1 MNWMI
6 LEKVHMRMKWKCY
19 YMPIMERKSQLKC
32 RCHKDF
38 LKEIAIQCS
47 CSDETLALIEQMT
60 LARELWGIPNKKDKE
75 ILFNKLVQLC
85 HIHCTPLFPK
95 GELAILLINETGE
108 ISYQFHS
115 TLF

>member
-1 MNWMI
+1 MN
-6 LEKVHMRMKWKCY
+6 
-19 YMPIMERKSQLKC
+19 
-32 RCHKDF
+32 KDF